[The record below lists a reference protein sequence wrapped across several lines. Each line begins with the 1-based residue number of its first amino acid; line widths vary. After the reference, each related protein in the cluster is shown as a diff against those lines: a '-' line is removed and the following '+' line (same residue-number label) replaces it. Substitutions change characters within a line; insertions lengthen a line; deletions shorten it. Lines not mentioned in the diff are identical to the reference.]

1 MIILEKLDRIK
12 PVSVVYFNSTKKMF
26 YIKRFEIGVLKGD
39 QKYVDIAKNIQVEM
53 VSTDWKPVIE
63 LVFKGKKPLEK
74 ENINVAEFIAVKG
87 IKAIGNQLSR
97 KEVKEIKKILNL
109 GLLDKHLDN
118 YLEETSIVKRLFRD
132 NAIISCLI
140 ERRLPGMEKTGKQ
153 VLF

>member
-1 MIILEKLDRIK
+1 MIILEKLDRVK

-26 YIKRFEIGVLKGD
+26 YIKRFEIGILKGD
-39 QKYVDIAKNIQVEM
+39 QKYVEIAKNIQVEM

-97 KEVKEIKKILNL
+97 KEIKEYRQHSPSGGLMLESFSKNL
-109 GLLDKHLDN
+109 SQKGSYINLAN
-118 YLEETSIVKRLFRD
+118 
-132 NAIISCLI
+132 
-140 ERRLPGMEKTGKQ
+140 
-153 VLF
+153 